1 MSGAAATYGLL
12 LFLPVVLRRGL
23 GYSQTMSYL
32 LAAPPAA
39 AAVAFTFTVSWLSDR
54 YHIRGPFV
62 VLEGSLA
69 IVGLCMIGFLDT
81 PTPRYVGSFLGS
93 SGSNALIVTAAAWG
107 QNNIRGD
114 AKRSVT
120 AATQVMSAGLG
131 GIYSALVFR
140 QQVRALLFWTL
151 RSDNCLS
158 VIGRTEL
165 CAGSRRLLRFNCMVC
180 LARNYHY
187 AIAHS
192 RQSPSRS
199 WRKGY

>member
-39 AAVAFTFTVSWLSDR
+39 AAVVFTFTISWISDR
-54 YHIRGPFV
+54 FRFRGPFV
-62 VLEGSLA
+62 VLEGILA
-69 IVGLCMIGFLDT
+69 IMGLCMIGFLES
-81 PTPRYVGSFLGS
+81 PTPRYIGAFFGS

-120 AATQVMSAGLG
+120 AATQVMSAGIG

-140 QQVRALLFWTL
+140 QQVRCCCVGLACPAEYQLIHFRTL
-151 RSDNCLS
+151 QTTSQVLWH
-158 VIGRTEL
+158 
-165 CAGSRRLLRFNCMVC
+165 A
-180 LARNYHY
+180 A
-187 AIAHS
+187 
-192 RQSPSRS
+192 P
-199 WRKGY
+199 